1 MNWEQFKEA
10 FLKEYYPKS
19 ERLKRQQ
26 EFAHLV
32 QGGLKVEKYNQE
44 FNKLKRFAP
53 SMVDTEEKMTEK
65 FVLGL
70 EPRNL
75 YCVQPKDL

>member
-19 ERLKRQQ
+19 ERLKKQQ

-32 QGGLKVEKYNQE
+32 QGGLTVEKYN
-44 FNKLKRFAP
+44 
-53 SMVDTEEKMTEK
+53 
-65 FVLGL
+65 
-70 EPRNL
+70 
-75 YCVQPKDL
+75 